1 MINRLLVYMRKNIEY
16 DVFHSL
22 NYKSLKENLIN
33 EGRNDF
39 PNFGNKVWYQGILSE
54 IYREDMSIDYYDY
67 SGNTDYINNNYDAVL
82 MPCANIFSEE
92 FVQKLRINTEFCK
105 KIKIPVYVISCGLQV
120 GLDGNIDY
128 LVSKIGEDSK
138 RFIDSV
144 YATGGDICLRGYI
157 TKEFFDKLGFDKA
170 FVGGC
175 PSIYQ
180 NGRDLIIRKAENIQQ
195 LKVAVNGH
203 NSELKMP
210 FYYKICK
217 EKQNE
222 FFDQDQYGDYLYTPR
237 FLKDISFK
245 KLVRMDR
252 SSGYTGC
259 VLLSENRINMFINVP
274 DWMGYIVREGFDMS
288 FGSRIHG
295 NIVPLLCKVP
305 SVVHV
310 CDSRT
315 KEIAEFYNIPTV
327 TTNEIKRYKNIR
339 EIYEKADFSIF
350 NNSFK
355 LKYDQ
360 FEKFL
365 VKSGFVNNINKNN
378 LFGINK
384 NIKKE
389 IVNSSDIDG
398 FRKRF
403 NKNRIV
409 YKALDSALY
418 SYHILRKSE

>member
-1 MINRLLVYMRKNIEY
+1 MRKNIEY

-22 NYKSLKENLIN
+22 NYELLKENLVN

-54 IYREDMSIDYYDY
+54 IYREDMHIDYYDY
-67 SGNTDYINNNYDAVL
+67 SGNTEYINNNYDAVL

-92 FVQKLRINTEFCK
+92 FVLKLRTNTEFCK
-105 KIKIPVYVISCGLQV
+105 KIKIPIYVISCGLQV

-180 NGRDLIIRKAENIQQ
+180 NGRDLKINKTENIQN

-210 FYYKICK
+210 FYNKIFND
-217 EKQNE
+217 KQNE
-222 FFDQDQYGDYLYTPR
+222 FFDQDQYGDYLYMPG
-237 FLKDISFK
+237 FLQDVSFK
-245 KLVRMDR
+245 NIVKMDR
-252 SSGYTGC
+252 NSGYTGC
-259 VLLSENRINMFINVP
+259 VLLSENRINMFINVS
-274 DWMGYIVREGFDMS
+274 DWMGYIIREGFNMS

-305 SVVHV
+305 SVVHI

-327 TTNEIKRYKNIR
+327 TTDELKGYRNIR
-339 EIYEKADFSIF
+339 DLYERADFSGF
-350 NNSFK
+350 NNSFE

-360 FEKFL
+360 FEGFL
-365 VKSGFVNNINKNN
+365 VKHGFVNKINENNI
-378 LFGINK
+378 FGINK

-389 IVNSSDIDG
+389 ITNACDIES
-398 FRKRF
+398 FRKSF
-403 NKNRIV
+403 NKNRV
-409 YKALDSALY
+409 LYKALDRALY
-418 SYHILRKSE
+418 CYHILKNKR